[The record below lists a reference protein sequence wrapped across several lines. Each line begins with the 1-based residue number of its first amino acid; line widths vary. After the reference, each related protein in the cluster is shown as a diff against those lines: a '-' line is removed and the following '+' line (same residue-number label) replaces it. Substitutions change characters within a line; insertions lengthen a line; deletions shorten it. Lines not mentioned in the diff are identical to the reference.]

1 MIQKTKMERGKTIGL
16 LQSVPLISFW
26 YDHVL
31 RLIMGKI
38 VTTTGDLLDAA
49 LQQAEKMTQRGQEI
63 QRIGRDLAIE
73 NMEKLDEYKSDLH
86 ENYLKGIRNW
96 RESCGGSATASSVMS
111 PPMMIKE
118 SENLYHHHMA
128 VEDVD

>member
-1 MIQKTKMERGKTIGL
+1 M

-38 VTTTGDLLDAA
+38 VAATGDLLDAA
-49 LQQAEKMTQRGQEI
+49 IQQSEIISQRGQDI
-63 QRIGRDLAIE
+63 QRIGRDMAIE

-86 ENYLKGIRNW
+86 ENYLKGIKNW
-96 RESCGGSATASSVMS
+96 RESCILDEMDDYGSDIHPQSSS
-111 PPMMIKE
+111 NLIKE
-118 SENLYHHHMA
+118 PGPGRHHQHLI

>member
-1 MIQKTKMERGKTIGL
+1 MYHLLILFLCTGL

-49 LQQAEKMTQRGQEI
+49 MQQAEKITQRGHEI

-86 ENYLKGIRNW
+86 DNYLKGIQNW
-96 RESCGGSATASSVMS
+96 RETCSLETR
-111 PPMMIKE
+111 KE
-118 SENLYHHHMA
+118 GYYHIA
-128 VEDVD
+128 VDDID

>member
-1 MIQKTKMERGKTIGL
+1 
-16 LQSVPLISFW
+16 
-26 YDHVL
+26 
-31 RLIMGKI
+31 MGKI

-49 LQQAEKMTQRGQEI
+49 LQQAEKMSQRGQDI
-63 QRIGRDLAIE
+63 QMIGRNLAIE

-96 RESCGGSATASSVMS
+96 RESCSLEDNH
-111 PPMMIKE
+111 PMIKE
-118 SENLYHHHMA
+118 SGGLYTM

>member
-1 MIQKTKMERGKTIGL
+1 
-16 LQSVPLISFW
+16 
-26 YDHVL
+26 
-31 RLIMGKI
+31 MGKL

-49 LQQAEKMTQRGQEI
+49 LQQAEKMTQRGQDI

-73 NMEKLDEYKSDLH
+73 NMEKLDVYKSDLH

-96 RESCGGSATASSVMS
+96 RESCTLDDHQ
-111 PPMMIKE
+111 MMKE
-118 SENLYHHHMA
+118 GLLYQTI